1 MANSIN
7 WGEIYNTTYWGNP
20 INGGWGNIYYE
31 YTSSLYPITLNFQE
45 RVLGDGGIFLDRN
58 LSCVNVIFDSET
70 DTLPVIKMTGR
81 SISFPAYTGT
91 YTDAGA
97 TAQSLLWG
105 DITSDIVTTDN
116 VQINVSGLQY
126 IKYNVVDEL
135 GLNAVEVK
143 REVYATGWF
152 ASKYND
158 RIVADGGLTECLR
171 PVDEKYGK
179 YNWEFYYKVLAD
191 GGTIDHTT
199 LECSQELT
207 KNFNYDFLHRVET
220 DSGIVERIECVI
232 I

>member
-1 MANSIN
+1 MAN
-7 WGEIYNTTYWGNP
+7 EIYRDSWWGNP
-20 INGGWGNIYYE
+20 INGGWGTVYYE
-31 YTSSLYPITLNFQE
+31 YGDSLFPVTLHFQE
-45 RVLGDGGIFLDRN
+45 RVLADGGIFLDKN
-58 LSCVNVIFDSET
+58 LECVNVIFDGQEGSI
-70 DTLPVIKMTGR
+70 PVITLIGGN
-81 SISFPAYTGT
+81 ISFEAWTGT
-91 YTDAGA
+91 YTDSGA

-105 DITSDIVTTDN
+105 DITSDIVTTNN

-126 IKYNVVDEL
+126 VKYNVTDDL

-143 REVYATGWF
+143 REVYSTGWF

-171 PVDEKYGK
+171 TIDEDFGK

-220 DSGIVERIECVI
+220 DFGIVERIECVI